1 MFPDRFSSCFYF
13 HTSVEMVYSGFYVVA
28 DFVRICGF
36 GRIGNIFVDQYETKF
51 VWIYDK
57 LNG

>member
-1 MFPDRFSSCFYF
+1 
-13 HTSVEMVYSGFYVVA
+13 MVYSGFYVVA

-51 VWIYDK
+51 VWKYDK
-57 LNG
+57 LNGW